1 VEPGYEIDM
10 ISLPLGEEG
19 KLVEYRVTQV
29 ERLETCKRASLKV
42 VEYYALSED
51 EKYKRYAEKILNCS
65 PRLEYVIPPVEYRRP
80 SRSLNGLSI
89 NLELQHAERCHIRH
103 CPMCQRARVDK
114 MRAKMFQSMPRIK
127 EDYPEYRFL
136 FLTLTVLNCN
146 ICNLGALV
154 NLMYKGW
161 KRMTQRAVWPA
172 EGYIKSLEVTMPWDC
187 YYDDEYLGRMG
198 KKSLDNWIKQ
208 RSKHGNFR
216 PRLLRTEPTDEA
228 HPHIHA
234 LLMVPPGYFGSR
246 NYIDQKQWTQLW
258 QDCARLDY
266 KPIVNIKA
274 VKPDT
279 EGGSEGARSV
289 LEVVKYTTKP
299 EDMASSAEWLYGL
312 TEQMHKVR
320 AVSVG
325 GVIADY
331 VSQAVLNRID
341 DSITAGDEQ
350 KRVGTPIVFEW
361 VPLKRTYLIRQ
372 LGDEI
377 YSL

>member
-1 VEPGYEIDM
+1 M
-10 ISLPLGEEG
+10 ISLPLGQEG
-19 KLVEYRVTQV
+19 ELVECRITQV

-42 VEYYALSED
+42 VEYYALSENG
-51 EKYKRYAEKILNCS
+51 KYQRYAEKILNCS
-65 PRLEYVIPPVEYRRP
+65 PRVEYVIPPPECQRP

-89 NLELQHAERCHIRH
+89 SLELQHTERCHIRH

-127 EDYPEYRFL
+127 EDYPDYRFL
-136 FLTLTVLNCN
+136 FLTLTVLNCK
-146 ICNLGALV
+146 IWNLGVVV

-161 KRMTQRAVWPA
+161 NRMTQRVAWPG

-187 YYDDEYLGRMG
+187 YYGEEYLGRMG
-198 KKSLDNWIKQ
+198 KKSLDNWIRQ
-208 RSKHGNFR
+208 RSKQGKFKAS
-216 PRLLRTEPTDEA
+216 LLRTEPTDEA

-234 LLMVPPGYFGSR
+234 LLMVPSSYFKR
-246 NYIDQKQWTQLW
+246 NYLSQEQWTQLW

-266 KPIVNIKA
+266 KPIVNVKA

-350 KRVGTPIVFEW
+350 RRVGTPIVFEW
-361 VPLKRTYLIRQ
+361 VPFKKTYVIAQ
-372 LGDEI
+372 LGEEI
-377 YSL
+377 YEV